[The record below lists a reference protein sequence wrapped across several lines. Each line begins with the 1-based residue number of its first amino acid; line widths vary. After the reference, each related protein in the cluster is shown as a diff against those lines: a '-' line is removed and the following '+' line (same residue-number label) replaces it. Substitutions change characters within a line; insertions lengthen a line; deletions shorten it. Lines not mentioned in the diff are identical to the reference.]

1 MLKANEEILKKH
13 KLWGVKYTGGEFHI
27 YTLKGQPMNRSVSDL
42 VNIAEA
48 NLGAIDKKY
57 AEIGTAFHKVI
68 ENVANGRDFEPI
80 EEDIVIEN
88 FNKGEKIGETRC
100 NNKLLM
106 KFRSKCLRKWANHE
120 FIASE
125 CQIIDKRKR
134 VPGTLDLITRDKS
147 GKVILWDFKTAK
159 EVTLNHVLQLNIY
172 KRICRVN
179 YKKELPNID
188 KIICCTI
195 DRKTGNMKNHQIIDI
210 SNTIWEKLPPL
221 AWEYKHDFESFNYH
235 GELEIALPQ
244 PSNDFALE
252 LPKASD
258 GFEL

>member
-1 MLKANEEILKKH
+1 MLKANEDILKKH
-13 KLWGVKYTGGEFHI
+13 EKWEVRFVGGEFHI
-27 YTLKGQPMNRSVSDL
+27 YTIKGEFMNKSVSDI

-48 NLGAIDKKY
+48 NLDAIKKEY

-68 ENVANGRDFEPI
+68 EDVANGRDFEPI
-80 EEDIVIEN
+80 EEDIVVEN
-88 FNKGEKIGETRC
+88 FSKGEKTGETRC
-100 NNKLLM
+100 DNKLLM

-221 AWEYKHDFESFNYH
+221 AWEAKGVWETYDNF
-235 GELEIALPQ
+235 GETKQETKEVD
-244 PSNDFALE
+244 NDGLVW
-252 LPKASD
+252 
-258 GFEL
+258 